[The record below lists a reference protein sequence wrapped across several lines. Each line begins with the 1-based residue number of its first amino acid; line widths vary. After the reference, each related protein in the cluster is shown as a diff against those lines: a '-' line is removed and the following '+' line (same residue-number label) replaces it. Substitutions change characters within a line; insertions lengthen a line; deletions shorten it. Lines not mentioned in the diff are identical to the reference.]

1 MPCLGQCLHVG
12 IDGRT
17 HAAKILVSTKNTVT
31 LVWLNDCNLIV
42 LDENAFDR
50 LLGSGG
56 MQL

>member
-1 MPCLGQCLHVG
+1 VG